1 MADPYVLI
9 LYYSRHGSTEA
20 MARQIARG
28 VAQVEGVEAR
38 LRTVPPVS
46 AEVDRPVMP
55 DVPDEGPVYCDEDD
69 LRDCAAL
76 ALGSPTR
83 FGNMA
88 APLKYFIDGTSPLWI
103 SGALVDKPAGV
114 FTSTASLH
122 GGQEA
127 TLLSMALPLI
137 HHGMIY
143 VGLPTLPLSFKP
155 RGRAERLTDPVIGLR
170 VVMRMAS
177 FPSTRWLFVRH
188 WDAAWLDSLRRR
200 CRRE

>member
-1 MADPYVLI
+1 
-9 LYYSRHGSTEA
+9 
-20 MARQIARG
+20 
-28 VAQVEGVEAR
+28 
-38 LRTVPPVS
+38 
-46 AEVDRPVMP
+46 
-55 DVPDEGPVYCDEDD
+55 
-69 LRDCAAL
+69 
-76 ALGSPTR
+76 
-83 FGNMA
+83 MA

-143 VGLPTLPLSFKP
+143 VGLPYSVPGFKP
-155 RGRAERLTDPVIGLR
+155 RGRVERRTDPVIGLR

-177 FPSTRWLFVRH
+177 FPSTRWLLSITGTPLGSIRYGGGAGVSEQSVEEGKSRKSLVVFVGFGVALIGQGALEVIELGGRWPLGCLCGADH
-188 WDAAWLDSLRRR
+188 FIFVWGVTG
-200 CRRE
+200 